1 MANKNEREKCFSKY
15 ASQEEGAISLKAF
28 FQYDFD
34 SAAHLSKD
42 IEDIKS
48 SWLMIFNKYV
58 TSNNIQNFSKAQPD
72 WYELLRTRKKI
83 VDYLTNNKSPTVTLC
98 SDTEKW
104 VIKGVPITEHLIG
117 YRQESIDKASNDGKL
132 ASIHEE
138 FINCASNARLIY
150 GFDEDVWNEMVEECD
165 EQYHIKDLPMGTITC
180 IHQFA
185 KAARK
190 DFTKC
195 KPIIKQLPDDLFGYN
210 ERIECSLRSLIDTHS
225 PDASE
230 KAIKMESSFTLDAID
245 PVLLPFFKETD
256 LITRKGTDGQVT
268 GSKAR
273 RGKVGR
279 FADLSMVFEFAGMP
293 EQTLV
298 IVEIKAP
305 SKVADGSRPDFIK
318 MANEM
323 KDSIDNF
330 IEEGFDDDEIFA
342 TGILVEAM

>member
-1 MANKNEREKCFSKY
+1 MLHITY
-15 ASQEEGAISLKAF
+15 
-28 FQYDFD
+28 
-34 SAAHLSKD
+34 
-42 IEDIKS
+42 
-48 SWLMIFNKYV
+48 
-58 TSNNIQNFSKAQPD
+58 SKAQLD
-72 WYELLRTRKKI
+72 KDKLLDRDCMTGLQLQIKKI
-83 VDYLTNNKSPTVTLC
+83 IDYLTNNESPTVTLC
-98 SDTEKW
+98 SDTAKW
-104 VIKGVPITEHLIG
+104 VIKGVPITEHLIR
-117 YRQESIDKASNDGKL
+117 YRQEPIDKAN
-132 ASIHEE
+132 
-138 FINCASNARLIY
+138 
-150 GFDEDVWNEMVEECD
+150 VWNEMVEECD
-165 EQYHIKDLPMGTITC
+165 EQYHIKDLLMDTITC
-180 IHQFA
+180 IHQFT

-195 KPIIKQLPDDLFGYN
+195 KPIIKQLPDNLFGYN

-268 GSKAR
+268 GSKVR

-279 FADLSMVFEFAGMP
+279 FVDLSMVFEFAGMP

-342 TGILVEAM
+342 TGILVEVFVMDPKYQATYHLMPRCIFYLPQSWHNFNVLPEAYEAMVAVRFKYNY